1 MLRKQFIRPLCL
13 FSGLLACALVAPNAS
28 AQPVG
33 SFNITN
39 AAGGG
44 IILTSQNIDFALPV
58 GGGFGNDVTGFGTSV
73 LYTNGGPLLAS
84 ASGSILDLAA
94 GGGPVPDFMT
104 FSTDPTLH
112 FDLTTVGPGVANT
125 VAAAVLDP
133 NLPASSP
140 FAGSPF
146 ILQPTATGTTI
157 TFSTGGIARDS
168 SGINSTWSGLFTL
181 QAPGVTPFQ
190 IQQTLLNG
198 GDVISSYSAG
208 FTVVVP
214 EPGTSVLFV
223 AGLIGVV
230 AARRKLR
237 R

>member
-1 MLRKQFIRPLCL
+1 
-13 FSGLLACALVAPNAS
+13 
-28 AQPVG
+28 
-33 SFNITN
+33 
-39 AAGGG
+39 
-44 IILTSQNIDFALPV
+44 
-58 GGGFGNDVTGFGTSV
+58 VTGIGTSV
-73 LYTNGGPLLAS
+73 LYTAGGPLLAG

-94 GGGPVPDFMT
+94 GGGAVPDFMT
-104 FSTDPTLH
+104 FSSDPTLH
-112 FDLTTVGPGVANT
+112 FDLTSVGPGVANT
-125 VAAAVLDP
+125 LAAAVLDP

-190 IQQTLLNG
+190 IQQSLLNG
-198 GDVISSYSAG
+198 GNVISTYSAA
-208 FTVVVP
+208 FNVVGVP

-223 AGLIGVV
+223 TGLIGAL

>member
-1 MLRKQFIRPLCL
+1 MLRKTSPLCL
-13 FSGLLACALVAPNAS
+13 FIGLLACAPLAPNAS
-28 AQPVG
+28 ATPVG
-33 SFNITN
+33 SFDITN
-39 AAGGG
+39 GAGGG
-44 IILTSQNIDFALPV
+44 IILSSLNIDFALPV
-58 GGGFGNDVTGFGTSV
+58 GGGVGNDVTGIGTSV
-73 LYTNGGPLLAS
+73 LYTAGVLLPGV
-84 ASGSILDLAA
+84 SGSILDLAA
-94 GGGPVPDFMT
+94 GGGAVPDFMT
-104 FSTDPTLH
+104 FSSDPTLH
-112 FDLTTVGPGVANT
+112 FDLTSVGPGVANT
-125 VAAAVLDP
+125 LAAAVLDP

-190 IQQTLLNG
+190 IQQSLLNG
-198 GDVISSYSAG
+198 GNVTTTYSAA
-208 FTVVVP
+208 FTVVP